1 MGLEFCLALVPWGAA
16 GLVWSNS
23 GSPNPWKLKS
33 SSLGAPGAVPSHQ
46 ILQGQDQDRPSLIFF
61 QEFSRFE
68 DSVAEMG
75 GGDRALCVRW
85 CLNPLGAAFPG
96 GESCWSDLPQ
106 LRAAA
111 SPPNPFPGL
120 LLQEDSRAL
129 RLFFPTPRSA
139 FQRRGGAGAALEQ
152 VGSYLYLCHIK
163 APLTPQGARVGGR
176 AEPRIVPALG

>member
-61 QEFSRFE
+61 KEFSRFE

-96 GESCWSDLPQ
+96 GDSCCSDLPSSE
-106 LRAAA
+106 L
-111 SPPNPFPGL
+111 PLPL
-120 LLQEDSRAL
+120 
-129 RLFFPTPRSA
+129 PTPSRGCFSRRIPELSA
-139 FQRRGGAGAALEQ
+139 CFSRLPGALSSGGEGPERLWSRWGAIYTCATSKRR
-152 VGSYLYLCHIK
+152 
-163 APLTPQGARVGGR
+163 
-176 AEPRIVPALG
+176 